1 LKIGLVGK
9 MRSGKDT
16 VAELLEMKGF
26 VNYKFSSG
34 IKAVYNLL
42 AYDKKVGKDRKILQ
56 GIGQG
61 LRKIVGED
69 VWIHYTFEHAMS
81 GSKDENVLISD
92 CRQPNEAEALLTRG
106 YWLIKVETEESLRIE
121 RMRMLGD
128 VFTLEDLNHETE
140 TLLESMDCDFI
151 LYNNGTLQDLENKVE
166 KLYNYLSWL
175 VDDYGT
181 PLKSGYEVRVI
192 TDEMDYENVIYKKD
206 INGEIELFIKDENNE
221 EVSLLNLLMDGKLLS
236 IEVLDDEEDYDET
249 DEYDDYEYSED
260 YV

>member
-1 LKIGLVGK
+1 MLRLKIGLVGK

-81 GSKDENVLISD
+81 VFRTL
-92 CRQPNEAEALLTRG
+92 ALST
-106 YWLIKVETEESLRIE
+106 VTVPSVTEMS
-121 RMRMLGD
+121 
-128 VFTLEDLNHETE
+128 T
-140 TLLESMDCDFI
+140 C
-151 LYNNGTLQDLENKVE
+151 
-166 KLYNYLSWL
+166 W
-175 VDDYGT
+175 
-181 PLKSGYEVRVI
+181 P
-192 TDEMDYENVIYKKD
+192 
-206 INGEIELFIKDENNE
+206 
-221 EVSLLNLLMDGKLLS
+221 
-236 IEVLDDEEDYDET
+236 
-249 DEYDDYEYSED
+249 
-260 YV
+260 